1 MKNILVVSAVIASSA
16 AFAQGVIP
24 SIDYSHCQQAIGFY
38 GPQLNHKG
46 EFLAGAGMQP
56 NPDVSTSKLANDE
69 IETTYAF
76 KGQLLGINGK
86 PQVTTYKIKKDK
98 NGNII
103 EINTAQDKID
113 AGTVNMHKQWAL
125 NAAVYSGVAFDGLAY
140 DPIVMV
146 NQSKSIIG
154 PADFMKM
161 SKLSKAQAKKLG
173 VDLDELK
180 KLKKESKKDQKS
192 LASITEGYS
201 KLLDKS
207 HMIVPN
213 GANYK
218 MQVVDGVCKPTEV
231 TQVVYDVK
239 AKVNHAGQSLNH
251 VRCDH
256 VMKVQKKF
264 ESKLEACANTNF
276 EMYREMNPEGGIV
289 GGYVGGINGGIVG
302 GGQGGVAAGS
312 LGSGYGGGIAG
323 GVTGGGY
330 PGSYGGGYGM
340 GGGFGFNTEA
350 MQCQQYFGEMPQG
363 GYGMGSTSGSSSGSS
378 PYNPSNIG
386 MPISG
391 GGIGY

>member
-1 MKNILVVSAVIASSA
+1 
-16 AFAQGVIP
+16 
-24 SIDYSHCQQAIGFY
+24 
-38 GPQLNHKG
+38 
-46 EFLAGAGMQP
+46 MQP

-86 PQVTTYKIKKDK
+86 PQVTTYKVKKDK

-140 DPIVMV
+140 DPIVVV
-146 NQSKSIIG
+146 NQSKSTIG

-264 ESKLEACANTNF
+264 EIKLEACANTNF

-289 GGYVGGINGGIVG
+289 GGFNGGY
-302 GGQGGVAAGS
+302 A
-312 LGSGYGGGIAG
+312 GGIAG
-323 GVTGGGY
+323 GATGGGY
-330 PGSYGGGYGM
+330 PGGFGGGYGM
-340 GGGFGFNTEA
+340 GGGFGFNSEA

-363 GYGMGSTSGSSSGSS
+363 GYGMGATSGGSSGSS
-378 PYNPSNIG
+378 PYNSGSMG

-391 GGIGY
+391 GGIGF

>member
-1 MKNILVVSAVIASSA
+1 MKKILVVSALIVSSHVL
-16 AFAQGVIP
+16 AQGVIP
-24 SIDYSHCQQAIGFY
+24 SIDYSRCQQAIGFY

-46 EFLAGAGMQP
+46 ELLAGAGMQP

-86 PQVTTYKIKKDK
+86 PQVTTYKVKKDK

-113 AGTVNMHKQWAL
+113 ARTVNMHKQWAL

-140 DPIVMV
+140 DPIVVV
-146 NQSKSIIG
+146 NQSKSTIG

-213 GANYK
+213 GTNYK

-231 TQVVYDVK
+231 TQFVYDVK

-251 VRCDH
+251 VFCDH

-276 EMYREMNPEGGIV
+276 EMYREMNPEMNPEGGIV
-289 GGYVGGINGGIVG
+289 GGFNGGH
-302 GGQGGVAAGS
+302 A
-312 LGSGYGGGIAG
+312 GGIAG

-330 PGSYGGGYGM
+330 PGGFGGGYGM
-340 GGGFGFNTEA
+340 GGGFGFNTEV

-363 GYGMGSTSGSSSGSS
+363 GYGMGSTSGGSSGSN
-378 PYNPSNIG
+378 PYNPSGIG